1 MTVNFNNLTDINLRK
16 KIIQIFKIALLE
28 TNTKNN
34 VSVNV
39 TIVGKDRIRKL
50 NHDFRNVDK
59 VTDVL
64 SFPLLE
70 PYEIKNGEMLNNKIQ
85 TDLGDIAICKSK
97 AVIQANDYKHSVKR
111 EICFLAL
118 HGFLHVLGY
127 DHIKKDEEE
136 IMFNLQDKI
145 LKKAKVERWWIINVD
160 I

>member
-97 AVIQANDYKHSVKR
+97 AVIQANDYGHSVKR

-145 LKKAKVERWWIINVD
+145 LKKAKVER
-160 I
+160 

>member
-145 LKKAKVERWWIINVD
+145 LKKAKVER
-160 I
+160 

>member
-97 AVIQANDYKHSVKR
+97 AVIQANDYGHSVKR

-145 LKKAKVERWWIINVD
+145 LKKAKVERWWIINVG